1 MSYERKIA
9 ETPTTLKGLVK
20 ATIETARKNN
30 ILINKFLN
38 PNTLDMIAQQNS
50 DQEKPHQTLEVSTA
64 DLNTDLEANLDSDPS
79 EELETYL
86 KNVQTCERPLGNER
100 IWVLS
105 QLDANQLIENFNQWQ
120 LVKDGVVSA
129 QTSFNSGENVE
140 QAALDDSFG
149 KAEEDLHYY
158 RRGDL
163 PEKVWQLLPEVFKNI
178 EKQQLPDCSDP
189 LTDSVQNPVDHSRLM
204 LGDVILIAGA
214 VKVKGEDEIVFKTVH
229 FVVGNDTKVYKTIR
243 ETKPEIN

>member
-79 EELETYL
+79 EELEEYL
-86 KNVQTCERPLGNER
+86 KNVRTCERPLGYER
-100 IWVLS
+100 VWVLS
-105 QLDANQLIENFNQWQ
+105 QSDAHQFIQNFDKSQLAKE
-120 LVKDGVVSA
+120 GVISA

-149 KAEEDLHYY
+149 ENKEYLDYY
-158 RRGDL
+158 RIGNL
-163 PEKVWQLLPEVFKNI
+163 PEEVLQLLPEVFKNI
-178 EKQQLPDCSDP
+178 KKQQLPDCSDP
-189 LTDSVQNPVDHSRLM
+189 LTNPVQNPVDHSRLM
-204 LGDVILIAGA
+204 IGDVILIAQ
-214 VKVKGEDEIVFKTVH
+214 IVEGRIIFRTVH

-243 ETKPEIN
+243 ETKPAIN